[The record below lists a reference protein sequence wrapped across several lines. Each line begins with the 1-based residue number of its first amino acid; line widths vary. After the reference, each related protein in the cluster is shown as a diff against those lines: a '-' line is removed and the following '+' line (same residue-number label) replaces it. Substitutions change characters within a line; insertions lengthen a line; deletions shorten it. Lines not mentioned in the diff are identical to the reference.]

1 MPGDD
6 RTQIRTD
13 RRTEGAS
20 RRGQLSITLIEA
32 IVGVVFVFGVAVTFG
47 IGVPAAGADTAQL
60 DRYAS
65 DTVTVLENE
74 PPRHVGETRLTELTR
89 SASGFDRE
97 RDALERRVGL
107 ILPDNVFYRVEVS
120 GPDGPYGAVG
130 QQRPRG
136 VPVGYA
142 AVTTR
147 HGEVELWVWYG

>member
-1 MPGDD
+1 MP
-6 RTQIRTD
+6 
-13 RRTEGAS
+13 RRNRPQTAARRPKQTPS
-20 RRGQLSITLIEA
+20 RGQLSITLIEA

-47 IGVPAAGADTAQL
+47 LGVPPAGADTAQL
-60 DRYAS
+60 DRYAA
-65 DTVTVLENE
+65 DTVTVLKNE

-107 ILPDNVFYRVEVS
+107 ILPDNVFYRVEVA
-120 GPDGPYGAVG
+120 GPDEVYGAVG
-130 QQRPRG
+130 QKRPRG